1 MMPEPDFSL
10 PVPSP
15 EDQIKSMTLIDHLR
29 RRMVDG
35 PLSFSDYMAEV
46 LYHPDL
52 GYYGSA
58 QVQFGAGG
66 DFVTAPERSPFFAAG
81 LVYEWQQIQCDYPVR
96 QVCELGAGSGQL
108 ALDFL
113 RACDTRGCL
122 PDQYLIWEISPG
134 LRKRQQSRLK
144 DELKPELWARLAWVE
159 DREAKDLADIWAGG
173 MVIANEVVDAMPACR
188 FRWRPGQIDTIEEL
202 KVGWIGGR
210 FGWVVDTASPELRA
224 ALADCVG
231 LWPLDDLAPEPVAAE
246 INLDLPRWLASIR
259 TLFDRP
265 KAVSILYLFDYGG
278 PTAEVYRPD
287 RVDGTLRCHYR
298 HRAHDD
304 PFVYPG
310 LQDITTW
317 VDFERLARLVRE
329 AGFAV
334 DGERSQAAWLLGTDV
349 PDMFSRRMQAAT
361 DRSASARIAQGF
373 KELVMPTE
381 MGERFRVLRLRTPA
395 PSSR

>member
-1 MMPEPDFSL
+1 M
-10 PVPSP
+10 
-15 EDQIKSMTLIDHLR
+15 
-29 RRMVDG
+29 
-35 PLSFSDYMAEV
+35 
-46 LYHPDL
+46 
-52 GYYGSA
+52 
-58 QVQFGAGG
+58 
-66 DFVTAPERSPFFAAG
+66 
-81 LVYEWQQIQCDYPVR
+81 
-96 QVCELGAGSGQL
+96 
-108 ALDFL
+108 
-113 RACDTRGCL
+113 
-122 PDQYLIWEISPG
+122 
-134 LRKRQQSRLK
+134 
-144 DELKPELWARLAWVE
+144 E

-173 MVIANEVVDAMPACR
+173 MVIANEVVDAMPAYR

-202 KVGWIGGR
+202 KVGWVGGR
-210 FGWVVDTASPELRA
+210 FGWVVDTASPGLRA
-224 ALADCVG
+224 ALADCAG

-278 PTAEVYRPD
+278 STAEVYRPD

-317 VDFERLARLVRE
+317 VDFERLACLARE
-329 AGFAV
+329 AGFVV

-361 DRSASARIAQGF
+361 DRSVSARIAQGF

-381 MGERFRVLRLRTPA
+381 MGERFRVLRLRTPE
-395 PSSR
+395 PSR

>member
-10 PVPSP
+10 PVPSI
-15 EDQIKSMTLIDHLR
+15 EDQNKSMKLIDHLHS
-29 RRMVDG
+29 RMVDG

-46 LYHPDL
+46 LYHPDF

-58 QVQFGAGG
+58 QVMFGVGG

-81 LVYEWQQIQCDYPVR
+81 LVYEWQQIQREQPVR
-96 QVCELGAGSGQL
+96 QICELGAGSGQL

-113 RACDTRGCL
+113 HECELRGCL

-134 LRKRQQSRLK
+134 LRARQQERLK
-144 DELKPELWARLAWVE
+144 DELNPDLWARLMWIE
-159 DREAKDLADIWAGG
+159 DSDARDLFDIWSGG
-173 MVIANEVVDAMPACR
+173 MVIANEVLDAMPACR

-202 KVGWIGGR
+202 KVGWVQEQ
-210 FGWVVDTASPELRA
+210 FGWIVGSASPELRD
-224 ALADCVG
+224 ALADCAG
-231 LWPLDDLAPEPVAAE
+231 LWPMDELAPEPVAAE
-246 INLDLPRWLASIR
+246 INLDLPQWLTSIN
-259 TLFDRP
+259 TLFARP
-265 KAVSILYLFDYGG
+265 DTVSVLYLFDYGG
-278 PTAEVYRPD
+278 HTAEVYRPD

-317 VDFERLARLVRE
+317 VDFERLARLAHE
-329 AGFAV
+329 AGFII

-349 PDMFSRRMQAAT
+349 PDRFSQRMQAVT
-361 DRSASARIAQGF
+361 DRAVSARIAQGF

-381 MGERFRVLRLRTPA
+381 MGERFRVLRLRTPVN
-395 PSSR
+395 PPH

>member
-1 MMPEPDFSL
+1 MTPEPDFSL
-10 PVPSP
+10 PVPSS
-15 EDQIKSMTLIDHLR
+15 EDQIKSMKLIDHLHN
-29 RRMVDG
+29 RMVDG
-35 PLSFSDYMAEV
+35 PLSFSGYMAET
-46 LYHPDL
+46 LYHPDF

-66 DFVTAPERSPFFAAG
+66 DFVTAPERSPFFASG
-81 LVYEWQQIQCDYPVR
+81 LVYEWQQIQQDNPVR

-108 ALDFL
+108 AMDFL
-113 RACDTRGCL
+113 RECETRDCL

-134 LRKRQQSRLK
+134 LRKRQQERLK
-144 DELKPELWARLAWVE
+144 VELKPELWARLIWVE
-159 DREAKDLADIWAGG
+159 DMEAKDLAAIWTGG
-173 MVIANEVVDAMPACR
+173 MVIANEVLDAMPVCR

-202 KVGWIGGR
+202 KVGWVQER
-210 FGWVVDTASPELRA
+210 FGWVVDTVSPELRA
-224 ALADCVG
+224 ALAGCAG

-259 TLFDRP
+259 TLFGRSG
-265 KAVSILYLFDYGG
+265 AVTVLYLFDYGG
-278 PTAEVYRPD
+278 HTAEVYRPD

-317 VDFERLARLVRE
+317 VDFERLARLARE
-329 AGFAV
+329 AGFIV

-349 PDMFSRRMQAAT
+349 PDKFSQRMHEAT
-361 DRSASARIAQGF
+361 DRTVSARIAQGF

-381 MGERFRVLRLRTPA
+381 MGERFRVLRLRTPVQ
-395 PSSR
+395 PSR

>member
-1 MMPEPDFSL
+1 MTPEPDFSL
-10 PVPSP
+10 PVPSS
-15 EDQIKSMTLIDHLR
+15 EDQIKSMKLIDHLR
-29 RRMVDG
+29 GRMVDG
-35 PLSFSDYMAEV
+35 PLSFSDYMAET
-46 LYHPDL
+46 LYHPDF

-58 QVQFGAGG
+58 QVKFGAGG

-81 LVYEWQQIQCDYPVR
+81 LVYEWQQIQRDYPVR

-113 RACDTRGCL
+113 RECETRGCL

-134 LRKRQQSRLK
+134 LRERQQERLK
-144 DELKPELWARLAWVE
+144 GELKPELWARLAWV
-159 DREAKDLADIWAGG
+159 DDMEARDLADIWTGG
-173 MVIANEVVDAMPACR
+173 MVIANEVLDAMPVCR

-202 KVGWIGGR
+202 KVGWVQER
-210 FGWVVDTASPELRA
+210 FGWVVDTGSPELRA
-224 ALADCVG
+224 ALADCAG
-231 LWPLDDLAPEPVAAE
+231 LWPLDDLAPEPIAAE
-246 INLDLPRWLASIR
+246 VNLALPQWLTSIH
-259 TLFDRP
+259 TLFARP
-265 KAVSILYLFDYGG
+265 DTVTVLYLFDYGG
-278 PTAEVYRPD
+278 HTAEVYRPD

-317 VDFERLARLVRE
+317 VDFERLARLARE
-329 AGFAV
+329 AGFIV

-349 PDMFSRRMQAAT
+349 PDMFSRRMQTAT
-361 DRSASARIAQGF
+361 DRSISARIAQGF

>member
-1 MMPEPDFSL
+1 MTPEPDFSL
-10 PVPSP
+10 PVPP
-15 EDQIKSMTLIDHLR
+15 HDDQIKSMALIEHLR
-29 RRMVDG
+29 RRMADG
-35 PLSFSDYMAEV
+35 PLSFSDYMTEV
-46 LYHPDL
+46 LYHPEW

-81 LVYEWQQIQCDYPVR
+81 LVYEWQQIQRDYPVR

-113 RACDTRGCL
+113 RECDARGCL

-134 LRKRQQSRLK
+134 LRNRQKKRLK
-144 DELKPELWARLAWVE
+144 NELKPEVWARLAWVDHPDE
-159 DREAKDLADIWAGG
+159 LATLWAGG
-173 MVIANEVVDAMPACR
+173 MVIANEVIDAMPCCR
-188 FRWRPGQIDTIEEL
+188 FRWCPGQLDTVEEL
-202 KVGWIGGR
+202 NVGWIQER
-210 FGWVVDTASPELRA
+210 FGWVLGEATSELRA
-224 ALADCVG
+224 ALANCAG
-231 LWPLDDLAPEPVAAE
+231 LWPVDDLASQPVAAE
-246 INLDLPRWLASIR
+246 INLALPEWLATLR
-259 TLFDRP
+259 TLFGRSDT
-265 KAVSILYLFDYGG
+265 VSVLYLFDYGG
-278 PTAEVYRPD
+278 STAEVYRPD

-317 VDFERLARLVRE
+317 VDFERLARLARE
-329 AGFAV
+329 AGFIV

-349 PDMFSRRMQAAT
+349 PDLFSRKMQTAT
-361 DRSASARIAQGF
+361 DRSASAGIAQGF

-381 MGERFRVLRLRTPA
+381 MGERFRVLRLRTHVL
-395 PSSR
+395 SSR

>member
-1 MMPEPDFSL
+1 MTPEPDFSL
-10 PVPSP
+10 PVPSS
-15 EDQIKSMTLIDHLR
+15 EDQIKSMKLIDHLR
-29 RRMVDG
+29 SRMVDG
-35 PLSFSDYMAEV
+35 PISFSDYMSET
-46 LYHPDL
+46 LYHPDF

-58 QVQFGAGG
+58 QVKFGAGG

-81 LVYEWQQIQCDYPVR
+81 LVYEWQQIQRDYPVR

-113 RACDTRGCL
+113 RECEARGCL

-134 LRKRQQSRLK
+134 LRERQQERLK
-144 DELKPELWARLAWVE
+144 DELKPDLWARLAWVD
-159 DREAKDLADIWAGG
+159 DREVIDLADIWTGG
-173 MVIANEVVDAMPACR
+173 MVIANEVVDAMPTCR
-188 FRWRPGQIDTIEEL
+188 FRWHPGQIDTIEEL
-202 KVGWIGGR
+202 KVGWVQAR

-224 ALADCVG
+224 ALADCAG
-231 LWPLDDLAPEPVAAE
+231 LWPLDNLAPDPVAAE

-259 TLFDRP
+259 ALSGGAHT
-265 KAVSILYLFDYGG
+265 VSVLYLFDYGG

-317 VDFERLARLVRE
+317 VDFERLARLARK
-329 AGFAV
+329 AGCIV

-349 PDMFSRRMQAAT
+349 PDMFSRRMQTAA
-361 DRSASARIAQGF
+361 DRSTGARIAQGF

-381 MGERFRVLRLRTPA
+381 MGERFRVLRLRTPVER
-395 PSSR
+395 SR

>member
-1 MMPEPDFSL
+1 MTPEPDFSL
-10 PVPSP
+10 PVPSS
-15 EDQIKSMTLIDHLR
+15 EDQIKSMKLIDHLHN
-29 RRMVDG
+29 RMVDG
-35 PLSFSDYMAEV
+35 PLSFSDYMAET
-46 LYHPDL
+46 LYHPDF

-66 DFVTAPERSPFFAAG
+66 DFVTAPERSPFFASG
-81 LVYEWQQIQCDYPVR
+81 LVYEWQQIQRDNPVR

-108 ALDFL
+108 AMDFL
-113 RACDTRGCL
+113 RECETRDCL

-134 LRKRQQSRLK
+134 LRKRQQERLK
-144 DELKPELWARLAWVE
+144 VELKPELWARLIWVE
-159 DREAKDLADIWAGG
+159 DMEAKDLAAIWTGG
-173 MVIANEVVDAMPACR
+173 MVIANEVLDAMPVCR
-188 FRWRPGQIDTIEEL
+188 FRWRPGQLDTIEEL
-202 KVGWIGGR
+202 KVGRVQER
-210 FGWVVDTASPELRA
+210 FGWVVDTVSPELRA
-224 ALADCVG
+224 ALAGCAG

-259 TLFDRP
+259 TLFGRSG
-265 KAVSILYLFDYGG
+265 AVTVLYLFDYGG
-278 PTAEVYRPD
+278 HTAEVYRPD

-317 VDFERLARLVRE
+317 VDFERLARLARE
-329 AGFAV
+329 AGFIV

-349 PDMFSRRMQAAT
+349 PDMFSRRMHEAM
-361 DRSASARIAQGF
+361 DRTASARIAQGF

-381 MGERFRVLRLRTPA
+381 MGERFRVLRLRMPVQ
-395 PSSR
+395 PSR